1 MVGAGSKNKRE
12 GRYGMPRKT
21 KEDTRN
27 LVKRGRVWFVS
38 FMRDGKRV
46 VQTTQKTDLG
56 EARGVRDNILA
67 PFRAADKVETLKT
80 LAGRMTVAQEDL
92 TRIRDEQPAL
102 ALADVWQAYLETPSR
117 PDSGARTLQ
126 GYKVEWM
133 AFAKWIGKKYPAVT
147 ELRQVPPAMVEEYAR
162 HLAAKG
168 FSPSTYNQHRNL
180 LKLVWHVLGE
190 AGRCTGNPWDRIMP
204 RKLQAHLA
212 RKQALTPAQFTALL
226 DAVEEDPDLHDL
238 FMVLAWTGQRLVD
251 AVMLRWGEIDFKA
264 QVITLMP
271 RKTAR
276 RMGKQIH
283 VPIFPALL
291 PVLNRR
297 QEAQGGVVRP
307 AGHVF
312 PKLVKEYGLLNGT
325 VLSKR
330 IGAAFDKAGMTTS
343 EARDGRKREVCV
355 YGAHSLRHH
364 FVTAA
369 AAAGVPAGMIKSITG
384 HATDG
389 MLEHYQHMGAELA
402 GEIAKK
408 IGTGETGAKKDAV
421 AVRPP
426 LPDWAREA
434 VQRVA
439 TALAT
444 GDLAAAKAA
453 LGPLVQRSPK

>member
-1 MVGAGSKNKRE
+1 MVDAGSENKRE
-12 GRYGMPRKT
+12 GRFGMPRKT

-46 VQTTQKTDLG
+46 VQTTQKTDLV
-56 EARGVRDNILA
+56 EARCVRDNMLA

-80 LAGRMTVAQEDL
+80 LAGRVTVAQDDL
-92 TRIRDEQPAL
+92 TRIQDEQPAL
-102 ALADVWQAYLETPSR
+102 TLADVWQSYLDTPSR
-117 PDSGARTLQ
+117 PDSGARTLE
-126 GYKVEWM
+126 GYKVEWT
-133 AFAKWIGKKYPAVT
+133 AFCKWIGEKHPETT
-147 ELRQVPPAMVEEYAR
+147 ELRQVTPVMAEEYAR
-162 HLAAKG
+162 HLAGQG

-190 AGRCTGNPWDRIMP
+190 SARCTGNPWDRIMP

-212 RKQALTPAQFTALL
+212 RKQALTSAQFTALL
-226 DAVEEDPDLHDL
+226 DAVAADQDLHDL

-251 AVMLRWGEIDFKA
+251 AVMLRWGEVDFKTL
-264 QVITLMP
+264 VITLTP

-312 PKLVKEYGLLNGT
+312 LDLVKEYGLFSGT
-325 VLSKR
+325 ALSKR
-330 IGAAFDKAGMTTS
+330 IGAAFEKAGMTTS
-343 EARDGRKREVCV
+343 ESRDGRSRQVCV

-369 AAAGVPAGMIKSITG
+369 ASVGMPAGMIKSITG

-408 IGTGETGAKKDAV
+408 IGAGTEKKDGV

-426 LPDWAREA
+426 LPDWARDA
-434 VQRVA
+434 VRRVSVA
-439 TALAT
+439 LTANDVAAAAAALA
-444 GDLAAAKAA
+444 
-453 LGPLVQRSPK
+453 PLLV

>member
-1 MVGAGSKNKRE
+1 LE
-12 GRYGMPRKT
+12 
-21 KEDTRN
+21 
-27 LVKRGRVWFVS
+27 
-38 FMRDGKRV
+38 
-46 VQTTQKTDLG
+46 

-67 PFRAADKVETLKT
+67 PFRAADKVEALKT
-80 LAGRMTVAQEDL
+80 LAGRVTVAQNDL

-102 ALADVWQAYLETPSR
+102 ALADAWQAYLDTPSR
-117 PDSGARTLQ
+117 PDSGARTLE
-126 GYKVEWM
+126 GYKVEWT
-133 AFAKWIGKKYPAVT
+133 AFAKWIGEKYPEAT
-147 ELRQVPPAMVEEYAR
+147 ELRQVTSGMAEEYAR
-162 HLAAKG
+162 HLAEKK

-190 AGRCTGNPWDRIMP
+190 KARCTGNPWDRIVP

-212 RKQALTPAQFTALL
+212 RKQALTPVQFTALL
-226 DAVEEDPDLHDL
+226 DAVAGDQDLHDL

-264 QVITLMP
+264 QVITLTP

-276 RMGKQIH
+276 RIGKQIH

-312 PKLVKEYGLLNGT
+312 PELVKEYGIAYGST
-325 VLSKR
+325 LSKR
-330 IGAAFDKAGMTTS
+330 IADAFLRAGMTTS
-343 EARDGRKREVCV
+343 EERDGRKREVCV

-369 AAAGVPAGMIKSITG
+369 ASAGVPAGMIKSITG

-408 IGTGETGAKKDAV
+408 IGVGGVGKKKDAV

-426 LPDWAREA
+426 LPDWALEV
-434 VQRVA
+434 VQRLKV
-439 TALAT
+439 ALAA
-444 GDLAAAKAA
+444 GDLPAAKVA
-453 LGPLVQRSPK
+453 LVDLTGNG